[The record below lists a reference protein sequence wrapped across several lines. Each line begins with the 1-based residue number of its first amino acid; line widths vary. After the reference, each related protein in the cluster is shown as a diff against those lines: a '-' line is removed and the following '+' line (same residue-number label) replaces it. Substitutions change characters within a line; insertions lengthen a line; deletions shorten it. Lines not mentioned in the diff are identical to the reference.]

1 VQVNQW
7 PVSGIKGTLSINQSI
22 NQSGFAY
29 VAELLQG

>member
-1 VQVNQW
+1 MASFRDQRD
-7 PVSGIKGTLSINQSI
+7 TINQSI